1 MKKLVI
7 FFTLV
12 IAVIFSSCATAKK
25 DDLCFSE
32 QSVVLEATKQGRG
45 FSDIRIVRRFG
56 ETRNV
61 FTGEP
66 YFCDHVAYPY
76 YSIRKFCS
84 ALDGE
89 VTEMR
94 GFGDNKSDA
103 SVTVKT
109 GNLEIEYFG
118 YFRFSENLNVGDKIK
133 KGTCLG
139 IMFGGGETGMVLHL
153 RTRYNGR
160 LVDPEQFFLK

>member
-25 DDLCFSE
+25 DGLCFSE
-32 QSVVLEATKQGRG
+32 QSIVLEATKQGRG

-109 GNLEIEYFG
+109 GNLEIEYLLCLAAERPEWSFI
-118 YFRFSENLNVGDKIK
+118 FAQ
-133 KGTCLG
+133 GTMAGLW
-139 IMFGGGETGMVLHL
+139 I
-153 RTRYNGR
+153 
-160 LVDPEQFFLK
+160 PSSFF